1 MREMRLSSPIPRK
14 PLWLSLLVASTL
26 STAVRSSRAAEPGLD
41 VASAG
46 TPGMSECL
54 SANETS
60 ITLRRDHKLRQARDR
75 ALICAA
81 TTCPDAV
88 RDVCR
93 KRAIELSEAI
103 PTMVFV
109 ATDAAGHDEVAVH
122 VSMDGETISEH
133 LDGTAIAVDPGQ
145 RTFTFQI
152 AGQPPV
158 EHLFVISEGQKSRR
172 EVIAFGAVD
181 PSVSQG
187 PGAGLAQPTSTSPW
201 GGQRIAAIAT
211 GAAGIIG
218 IGLGGIFGGLAAS
231 EWSSAKSA
239 CMGKSASCTTG
250 TGAGAADES
259 SASSKATVS
268 TVGFIAGGVL
278 LAGGV
283 VLFVTAPKASS
294 PPASAALHSLEIV
307 PAAGPGGAWLT
318 LRGAF

>member
-1 MREMRLSSPIPRK
+1 MRVSFEGSFRPI
-14 PLWLSLLVASTL
+14 WASLLVAASVSTV
-26 STAVRSSRAAEPGLD
+26 VRPSRAAEPQGLD

-46 TPGMSECL
+46 TPGMAECI

-60 ITLRRDHKLRQARDR
+60 IALRRDHKLRQARDR

-81 TTCPDAV
+81 TSCPDAV

-93 KRAIELSEAI
+93 KRAVELSEAI
-103 PTMVFV
+103 PTVVFV
-109 ATDAAGHDEVAVH
+109 AKDAAGHDQLAVKVA
-122 VSMDGETISEH
+122 MDSEALTDH
-133 LDGTAIAVDPGQ
+133 LDGTALAVEPGQ
-145 RTFTFQI
+145 HTFTFEL

-158 EHLFVISEGQKSRR
+158 EHLFVISEGQKDRR
-172 EVIAFGAVD
+172 EVITFGGGAAEGSAPAPV
-181 PSVSQG
+181 G
-187 PGAGLAQPTSTSPW
+187 PTSPW
-201 GGQRIAAIAT
+201 STQRIAAVAA
-211 GAAGIIG
+211 GAAGVVG
-218 IGLGGIFGGLAAS
+218 IGLGGIFGGLAS
-231 EWSSAKSA
+231 SDWSSAKSA
-239 CMGKSASCTTG
+239 CMGKPVSCTTG
-250 TGAGAADES
+250 AGAGAADES

-294 PPASAALHSLEIV
+294 SLPASASLHSLEVV